1 MALNLGCIKLGH
13 RWNAIVVVSGKGYAA
28 VLKKFVSLSALLK
41 FPFPSRGHNLSPLLL
56 VRQCRGALP
65 DRKF

>member
-41 FPFPSRGHNLSPLLL
+41 FPFSFKGTQPFSSIT
-56 VRQCRGALP
+56 GAAM
-65 DRKF
+65 